1 MNNKEL
7 MLLPLQQ
14 MQGQMTAMQQ
24 RMDGMGA
31 RMDTMQGQL
40 DRVEKEARSARILAE
55 ENGHKIQLVAEQYTD
70 IATKLE
76 RVDQLCS
83 LRDRVQ
89 VLERVVMDLN
99 ARVPERAYEGTQQS
113 TVSHTCPGRFAP
125 AGAFF
130 CFQGNRRRG
139 DTNLTSRYGRVT
151 AQEIPTQPNRNPNPN

>member
-1 MNNKEL
+1 MNNEEL
-7 MLLPLQQ
+7 MLQTLQQ

-24 RMDGMGA
+24 RMDGVGA

-70 IATKLE
+70 IAAKLE

-99 ARVPERAYEGTQQS
+99 ARMKER
-113 TVSHTCPGRFAP
+113 
-125 AGAFF
+125 
-130 CFQGNRRRG
+130 NK
-139 DTNLTSRYGRVT
+139 
-151 AQEIPTQPNRNPNPN
+151 AQ